1 MAAATVRE
9 RAPECLLIYNYKE
22 SDEQEADARRQTGL
36 GGSAAQGGTRQ
47 AAMISGLCGPD
58 GPDWEE
64 CHSWLSAY
72 RWKSIGASVSSLIH
86 NVFCLFVSPYTL
98 GHHNLHQT
106 FF

>member
-1 MAAATVRE
+1 VPADLQLQGERRAGSRCAT
-9 RAPECLLIYNYKE
+9 
-22 SDEQEADARRQTGL
+22 ADGVGRL
-36 GGSAAQGGTRQ
+36 GGAGGTGQ

-98 GHHNLHQT
+98 GHHNLYQT